1 MKKAIIITAVV
12 GMFCSSSYAELF
24 TFNLINREGAPW
36 DNVSSGIYTNTGI
49 GLTLR
54 ASMFAYLNGSN
65 SSGSLLN
72 STASEFG
79 LNAAG
84 SGDATSLFDTNN
96 GQEALWVSFDRAV
109 TIKSMEVSSFTVGN
123 VETGAYQVANGSL
136 VNFTAGGTYT
146 IDTAMN
152 QGAFFKVIAL
162 NEGGGNGWI
171 LNSFTVEAV
180 PEPATLILLGFGGL
194 AACIIRRVSRG

>member
-1 MKKAIIITAVV
+1 MKKAIIITAVI

-109 TIKSMEVSSFTVGN
+109 TIKSMAVSSFTVGN

-162 NEGGGNGWI
+162 NEGGGNGWT

>member
-1 MKKAIIITAVV
+1 MKKAIIITAVI